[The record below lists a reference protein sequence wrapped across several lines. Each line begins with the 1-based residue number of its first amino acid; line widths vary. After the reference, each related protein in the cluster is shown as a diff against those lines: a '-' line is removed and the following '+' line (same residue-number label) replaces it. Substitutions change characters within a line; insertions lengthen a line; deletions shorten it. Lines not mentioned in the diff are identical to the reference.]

1 MKLGF
6 TSSDWKDLADLLDSK
21 VLIKWG
27 YQRALAKILL
37 YRVREALFEHVI
49 WRLKSWLAVLKQLWR
64 QLIERESSL
73 DQEMTGLPPT
83 SRARRRCKALTPG
96 IGHYGLFRAEI
107 GIGQAARMLAGAIR
121 TAGIPLS
128 LHNISLEQ
136 FESKIDF
143 DAQEQLVSPHD
154 TILLRFNADTFLDL
168 FDRFP
173 LAALFRRRRI
183 GHWVWELPVFP
194 VRWVPALAKV
204 HEVWTPSRF
213 VAETVANAT
222 NKIVRVVPYCNAV
235 KDRPQSEAREHLNLP
250 RDAYVFLAIF
260 DWNSFPIRKN
270 PLGAIRAFTDAFPH
284 NGVSSPVLVIKCH
297 GRGNRGEEFQKIK
310 ELCSRNKRLVLIDRV
325 FSEEEMTLIQAACD
339 CLISLHRAEGFGLN
353 IAECMGAG
361 KIVIATNFSGNT
373 DFTRPENSLL
383 VPYKMAEVGKQ
394 AYMHGMG
401 QWWAEPDHDAAVSAI
416 QRAHSNRSD
425 IQRLASRARADIV
438 QQFSFDAVGKIVRAA
453 WQDELEPFRT

>member
-1 MKLGF
+1 
-6 TSSDWKDLADLLDSK
+6 
-21 VLIKWG
+21 
-27 YQRALAKILL
+27 
-37 YRVREALFEHVI
+37 
-49 WRLKSWLAVLKQLWR
+49 
-64 QLIERESSL
+64 
-73 DQEMTGLPPT
+73 
-83 SRARRRCKALTPG
+83 
-96 IGHYGLFRAEI
+96 
-107 GIGQAARMLAGAIR
+107 
-121 TAGIPLS
+121 
-128 LHNISLEQ
+128 
-136 FESKIDF
+136 
-143 DAQEQLVSPHD
+143 
-154 TILLRFNADTFLDL
+154 
-168 FDRFP
+168 
-173 LAALFRRRRI
+173 
-183 GHWVWELPVFP
+183 
-194 VRWVPALAKV
+194 
-204 HEVWTPSRF
+204 VWTPSRF

-222 NKIVRVVPYCNAV
+222 NKIVRVVPYCIAV